1 MYSSAKKTRKKSIS
15 ASITTEKTNSAPHH
29 FAVLIMKISGGK
41 SNLNQPRPFLSAL
54 IFKGGRVMTISYSD
68 TYYEISPVRFTAE
81 PMANDQVQYT
91 RIDRET
97 LRARHR
103 QLKPYRTEFKTR
115 AAAAKQFKDLKLD
128 PDHFHISECCSV
140 HGLL

>member
-1 MYSSAKKTRKKSIS
+1 MHSSAKKTRKKSIS
-15 ASITTEKTNSAPHH
+15 ASITTAKINLGPLH
-29 FAVLIMKISGGK
+29 FAVPITMIFAAQFN
-41 SNLNQPRPFLSAL
+41 SNQTRPFLSAL
-54 IFKGGRVMTISYSD
+54 TFKGGRVMTISYSD
-68 TYYEISPVRFTAE
+68 TYFEISPVRFSAE
-81 PMANDQVQYT
+81 PMANNQTQYT

-103 QLKPYRTEFKTR
+103 HLKPYRTEFKTR
-115 AAAAKQFKDLKLD
+115 AAAAKQFKELGLD